1 MNVILYVVDALAP
14 HHLGCYGY
22 KRRTSPNI
30 DEFASGGYLFKNAF
44 AQSSWTKPSAPS
56 LLTSTYPSVHGVS
69 TYEDALSP
77 KITTLADHLTQNG
90 YRTAGFSAMVNVSS
104 RFGFD
109 SGFQTFHDLWED
121 EAIGK
126 KRSTRQLIEVERLA
140 NPDAKTYHALP
151 LAEDIN
157 EKVFTWLEKRGNSDF
172 FFLIWAIDTHDP
184 YSPPKPF
191 DELFTGEYN
200 GEVDGSAGT
209 IRLAKN
215 ERDLMHLVDLYDG
228 EIAYFD
234 GQFGAFIRKLKEM
247 GLYDSTLL
255 VLTSD
260 HGEVFRVDER
270 IRTGHGGPPYDEQIR
285 VPLIMRIPGFAGG
298 KRIPGLAQS
307 IDIMPTILDI
317 LGNHSNDNEMQGTN
331 LLPLIRGESLEIN
344 NEIYSE
350 KPRDWVSIRTR
361 TGKCTIYLSPSNLRD
376 AFSSKK
382 FLMKYMLSWTRK
394 QFFDL
399 KNDPDERVIFE
410 IIEGK
415 IFGLIRFSLRWS
427 PDRKKP
433 AWRTFMKHV
442 APFARGLF
450 TNYKRKSK
458 EMREL
463 EHKLKEWQ
471 NLNAALRKSMLGK
484 NGNEKVLL
492 DEEVKKRLQDL
503 GYLD

>member
-22 KRRTSPNI
+22 KRRTSQNI

-77 KITTLADHLTQNG
+77 KITTLAGHLTQNG
-90 YRTAGFSAMVNVSS
+90 YRTAGFSAMVNFSS

-109 SGFQTFHDLWED
+109 SGFQEFYDLWED
-121 EAIGK
+121 EDIGK
-126 KRSTRQLIEVERLA
+126 KRSTIRFPQLKCLA
-140 NPDAKTYHALP
+140 ESDLALP

-157 EKVFTWLEKRGNSDF
+157 GRALTWLEGHGNSDF
-172 FFLIWAIDTHDP
+172 FLLIWAIDTHDP

-191 DELFTGEYN
+191 DELFTRKYN
-200 GEVDGSAGT
+200 GKVDGSAAT
-209 IRLAKN
+209 FCLAEN
-215 ERDLMHLVDLYDG
+215 EKDLMHLVDLYDG

-234 GQFGAFIRKLKEM
+234 KQFGTFIRKLKEM

-350 KPRDWVSIRTR
+350 RPPDWLSVRTR
-361 TGKCTIYLSPSNLRD
+361 TGKCTIYLPPSTLRD

-382 FLMKYMLSWTRK
+382 LFVKYMLSWTRK

-410 IIEGK
+410 IVEGK
-415 IFGLIRFSLRWS
+415 MFGFIRFSLKWL

-433 AWRTFMKHV
+433 AWRTFLRYV
-442 APFARGLF
+442 VSFVRGLF
-450 TNYKRKSK
+450 ADCERKSK

-471 NLNAALRKSMLGK
+471 QLNAALRKSMLGG

-492 DEEVKKRLQDL
+492 DEVVKKRLRDL
-503 GYLD
+503 GYFD